1 VRQRRIHQEAPA
13 RNTVAMTSVSS
24 LKAARERAVR
34 RTPLKKTDQGIN
46 QNNNNNDQR
55 VDIFADRQC
64 ECNRKQKDIDNK
76 TFELIEKD

>member
-1 VRQRRIHQEAPA
+1 
-13 RNTVAMTSVSS
+13 
-24 LKAARERAVR
+24 VR